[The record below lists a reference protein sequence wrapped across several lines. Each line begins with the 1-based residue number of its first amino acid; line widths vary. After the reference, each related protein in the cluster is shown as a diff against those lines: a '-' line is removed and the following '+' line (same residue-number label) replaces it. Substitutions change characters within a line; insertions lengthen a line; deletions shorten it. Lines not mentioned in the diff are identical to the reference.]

1 MASGRP
7 INDSSEV
14 TAARRSGPVEGPG
27 CTKAPN
33 SAPDVPDPGEVLN
46 KGSHTSTATRMTT
59 AVAAASPHM
68 TLRDTVPPR
77 FRSDRL
83 HLRDARYPP
92 RVARSAETAYGRPV
106 ADDSRQRDLIMILAR
121 DLTSRL
127 ATPAF
132 VVDADGTLAY
142 FNEAAEPVLG
152 ARYAETGELP
162 AGGWA
167 AEWNPRDTSG
177 APVPL
182 EQLPLGIAFREGRPA
197 HLPLRIM
204 GGDGIERDIEVT
216 AFPLCARAD
225 EILGAIAIFWERAG
239 S

>member
-1 MASGRP
+1 
-7 INDSSEV
+7 
-14 TAARRSGPVEGPG
+14 
-27 CTKAPN
+27 
-33 SAPDVPDPGEVLN
+33 
-46 KGSHTSTATRMTT
+46 
-59 AVAAASPHM
+59 
-68 TLRDTVPPR
+68 
-77 FRSDRL
+77 
-83 HLRDARYPP
+83 
-92 RVARSAETAYGRPV
+92 V
-106 ADDSRQRDLIMILAR
+106 ADDSGQHELILILAR

-167 AEWNPRDTSG
+167 SEWNPRDPSG
-177 APVPL
+177 EPVPL